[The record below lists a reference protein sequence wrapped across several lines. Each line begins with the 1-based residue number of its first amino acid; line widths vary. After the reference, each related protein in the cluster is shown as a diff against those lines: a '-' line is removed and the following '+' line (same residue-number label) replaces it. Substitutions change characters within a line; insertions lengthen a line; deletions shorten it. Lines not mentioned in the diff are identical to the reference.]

1 MSADTTVLRYSVRV
15 SAYDNCDCRKTYEAL
30 WELCR
35 VPESRAEA
43 NAAADELVALLA
55 ADGYTDV
62 VSVRIDA
69 YRAVFA

>member
-1 MSADTTVLRYSVRV
+1 MPRPTVTRYAVRV
-15 SAYDNCDCRKTYEAL
+15 SAYDDCDCRKTYEAV

-35 VPESRAEA
+35 VPESRSEA
-43 NAAADELVALLA
+43 RDAADELTAMLA

-69 YRAVFA
+69 YPALFA

>member
-1 MSADTTVLRYSVRV
+1 
-15 SAYDNCDCRKTYEAL
+15 
-30 WELCR
+30 
-35 VPESRAEA
+35 VPESRSEA

-55 ADGYTDV
+55 ADGYTEV